1 MGFLKNFLKS
11 NYRDGDAPHGLSSF
25 RNLSEEQL
33 EAHMSVARYGDFTL
47 SDAIRP
53 SYNLEV
59 IPRTG
64 FRHEWYVDQ
73 ESGARIPVLMASVTR
88 EKLFETFLSLLDP
101 LGETVDVVLETSHDK
116 SSGQHTDLYREQI
129 DMPVL
134 QSILYDFEDLL
145 IDDGC
150 CGIAILN
157 PRKPVEIQLD
167 EHKLLFVYGHENS
180 EYEAAF
186 KTNGIKCNESMRF
199 ITEAEHVHSSSDE
212 YQRRFGQLCYHLGID
227 THDFA

>member
-1 MGFLKNFLKS
+1 MGFLKNLLKS
-11 NYRDGDAPHGLSSF
+11 NYRDGDAPHGVSSF
-25 RNLSEEQL
+25 RNLSETQL

-47 SDAIRP
+47 SDAVRP

-64 FRHEWYVDQ
+64 YRHEWYIDQ
-73 ESGARIPVLMASVTR
+73 DSGARIPVLMASVTR
-88 EKLFETFLSLLDP
+88 ERLFDSFLALLDP
-101 LGETVDVVLETSHDK
+101 LGDTVDVVLETSHDK
-116 SSGQHTDLYREQI
+116 SNGQHTDLYREQI

-157 PRKPVEIQLD
+157 PRTPMEVQLD
-167 EHKLLFVYGHENS
+167 EHKLLFVYGHDNLDYEQAFLSNGVRCSEN
-180 EYEAAF
+180 
-186 KTNGIKCNESMRF
+186 MRF

-212 YQRRFGQLCYHLGID
+212 YQQRFEKLCYQLGID
-227 THDFA
+227 I

>member
-1 MGFLKNFLKS
+1 MGFLKNFLRS
-11 NYRDGDAPHGLSSF
+11 NYRDGDAPHGVSSF

-64 FRHEWYVDQ
+64 YRHEWYVDQ
-73 ESGARIPVLMASVTR
+73 ETGARIPVLMASVTR
-88 EKLFETFLSLLDP
+88 ERLFDAFLSQLDL
-101 LGETVDVVLETSHDK
+101 LGESVDVVLETSHDK

-145 IDDGC
+145 VDDGC
-150 CGIAILN
+150 CGIAVLN
-157 PRKPVEIQLD
+157 PRTPMEVQLD
-167 EHKLLFVYGHENS
+167 EHKLLFVYGQNNAVYADALES
-180 EYEAAF
+180 
-186 KTNGIKCNESMRF
+186 NGVPCIRDLQF

-212 YQRRFGQLCYHLGID
+212 YQQRFEQLCYQLGID
-227 THDFA
+227 V